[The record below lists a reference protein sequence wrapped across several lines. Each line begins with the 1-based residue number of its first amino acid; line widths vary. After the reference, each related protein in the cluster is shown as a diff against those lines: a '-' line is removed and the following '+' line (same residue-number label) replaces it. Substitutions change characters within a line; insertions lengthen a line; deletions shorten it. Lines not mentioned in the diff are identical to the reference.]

1 MQETRGRNMG
11 NPIVW
16 VVDDDPSVLRA
27 MRRLVEAMSCDCA
40 VFETGEDLLVRL
52 VTEQPNLI
60 ILDIH
65 MPGAS
70 GPEVLAEVRARGIEV
85 PVVMITGVKRAGG
98 HDGSTADGA
107 LEVLGKPVG
116 AAEVGAIL
124 ARIGLG

>member
-1 MQETRGRNMG
+1 MQERRGRNMG
-11 NPIVW
+11 KPTVW

-27 MRRLVEAMSCDCA
+27 MRRLVESMSCDCA
-40 VFETGEDLLVRL
+40 VFETGADLLAGL
-52 VTEQPNLI
+52 AMAQPNLI

-70 GPEVLAEVRARGIEV
+70 GPEVLAEVRSRGIDV
-85 PVVMITGVKRAGG
+85 PVVMITGAKRAGVQ
-98 HDGSTADGA
+98 DICLSGSA
-107 LEVLGKPVG
+107 LDVLGKPVG

>member
-1 MQETRGRNMG
+1 MG
-11 NPIVW
+11 KPTVW

-27 MRRLVEAMSCDCA
+27 MRRLVESMSCDCA
-40 VFETGEDLLVRL
+40 VFETGADLLAGL
-52 VTEQPNLI
+52 AMAQPNLI

-70 GPEVLAEVRARGIEV
+70 GPEVLAEVRSRGIDV
-85 PVVMITGVKRAGG
+85 PVVMITGAKRAGVQ
-98 HDGSTADGA
+98 DICLSGSA
-107 LEVLGKPVG
+107 LDVLGKPVG

>member
-1 MQETRGRNMG
+1 MG
-11 NPIVW
+11 KPTVW

-27 MRRLVEAMSCDCA
+27 MRLLVEAMSCDCA
-40 VFETGEDLLVRL
+40 VFETGADLLAGL
-52 VTEQPNLI
+52 VKELPNLI

-70 GPEVLAEVRARGIEV
+70 GPEILAEVRSRGIEV
-85 PVVMITGVKRAGG
+85 PVVMITGVKRAGV
-98 HDGSTADGA
+98 HESCQADGA

-124 ARIGLG
+124 ARIGLT